1 MAAAL
6 GWWMQVREGDPRA
19 LTVAALASIAFHA
32 AVLLAFPELKGR
44 KTTIFPG
51 PITARLVSPPSAVAP
66 PAPVTQADETSKP
79 KAEQPPARSVP
90 RVRPPA
96 PAPVEPLVS
105 ARPAVQQPAPAPSGG
120 PPSPERA
127 KPAAE
132 TAQAALSPPAPLA
145 KSELQPGADEAGT
158 LAQYRIAIIAAARR
172 FKKYPRVAVD
182 NNWEGRVEVR
192 MVIGPNGAIA
202 ALGIRTS
209 TGHEALDRQ
218 ALDMIRRA
226 IPVTPIPAPL
236 RSREIT
242 VDVPVIFS
250 LREETGG

>member
-6 GWWMQVREGDPRA
+6 GWWMQAREGDPRA

-32 AVLLAFPELKGR
+32 AVLFAFPELKGR
-44 KTTIFPG
+44 KPTIFPG

-66 PAPVTQADETSKP
+66 PAPVAQADETSKP
-79 KAEQPPARSVP
+79 KAEQPPARSAA
-90 RVRPPA
+90 RVRPAA
-96 PAPVEPLVS
+96 PGPVEPAMS
-105 ARPAVQQPAPAPSGG
+105 AKRAAQDAPAPSGP
-120 PPSPERA
+120 PPSPEPA

-132 TAQAALSPPAPLA
+132 TAQAALFPPAPLV
-145 KSELQPGADEAGT
+145 KSEPQPGADEAST

-202 ALGIRTS
+202 ALGIKTS
-209 TGHEALDRQ
+209 TGHEALDQQ

-226 IPVTPIPAPL
+226 KPETPIPAPL
-236 RSREIT
+236 RGREIT